1 MHFNMHKV
9 LLYKVEVLTTPIFYC
24 DLLIPS
30 KILNHKLPSFCY
42 PKCSQLGNKENPPKQ
57 LYN

>member
-1 MHFNMHKV
+1 MHKL
-9 LLYKVEVLTTPIFYC
+9 LLYKVEVLTTPLFYC